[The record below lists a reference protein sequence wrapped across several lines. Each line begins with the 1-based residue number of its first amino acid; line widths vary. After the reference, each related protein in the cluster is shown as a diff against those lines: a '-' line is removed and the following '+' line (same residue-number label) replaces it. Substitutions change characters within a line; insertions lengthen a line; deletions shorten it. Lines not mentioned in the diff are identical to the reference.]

1 MGHVMV
7 HNTHGKDDI
16 ERASLTFVVGNTAL
30 SSSQRT
36 TVLLTIEG
44 VWVAT
49 KGYADNLQANG
60 FAPLSDLVQ
69 QFVTNGGELW
79 VCGAC
84 AKPRQSFLPLAWCQ
98 LARATKLTRRSLARS
113 RRRQCEHGSIPAR
126 TQPILFWVAR
136 LFGAQATAQRTAASK
151 EMCVHAAVT

>member
-1 MGHVMV
+1 MGHIMV

-30 SSSQRT
+30 NSKQRT
-36 TVLLTIEG
+36 TILLTIEG

-49 KGYADNLQANG
+49 QGYTDGLQANG

-69 QFVTNGGELW
+69 QFVANGGELW

-84 AKPRQSFLPLAWCQ
+84 AKPRNITQEQ
-98 LARATKLTRRSLARS
+98 LIDGGQIVGAATAVEAL
-113 RRRQCEHGSIPAR
+113 
-126 TQPILFWVAR
+126 VN
-136 LFGAQATAQRTAASK
+136 GAQTL
-151 EMCVHAAVT
+151 CF